1 MARLERLAGAWHG
14 VLAAGLAGALLPLA
28 FAPVDWSWLAVA
40 APAVLLYVA
49 AVAPRRRALQAGYA
63 FGLGEFGVG
72 VSWVFVSI
80 NEYGGAGPVL
90 AALVTVLLV
99 AGLALFPVLAVAA
112 GRACAP
118 GRTAR
123 LLLALPAA
131 WLLVAWLRT
140 WLLTGFPWLFLGY
153 ATLDTPLAGLA
164 PVGGVLGLTA
174 VLALL
179 AGAVAWLA
187 AAPSWRRG
195 AYAAALA
202 GLAAA
207 GGVAGDRASWTEA
220 YGEPQSVALLQGS
233 FAQDV
238 KWDPSQLPRILERYT
253 RLTEAHLGA
262 DLIVW
267 PETAVPRRFDRVAQ
281 PLEAVAGRVREA
293 GGALVLGIPYRVA
306 GAGGATLH
314 NSVVAFGRERAVYHK
329 RHLVPYG
336 EYVPLR
342 SLFGRSLDFLGAP
355 LADYEPGPAPEPLRL
370 GPDLTLG
377 ATVCYEVAYPNAVR
391 RTAAG
396 ADVLVNLSNDAWF
409 GDSLA
414 PDQHL
419 QKARMRAAE
428 SGRWLLRATNTG
440 ITALIGPQGRV
451 AARSPQ
457 FEVAALTGE
466 VRRRRGATPYTR
478 LGDAPLVT
486 AAGAALL
493 GLALAAWYRRRGR
506 AGA

>member
-1 MARLERLAGAWHG
+1 MAQLERLAAAWHG

-28 FAPVDWSWLAVA
+28 FAPVDWAWLAVA
-40 APAVLLYVA
+40 APAVLFYVA

-80 NEYGGAGPVL
+80 NEYGGAGPGL
-90 AALVTVLLV
+90 AGLVTALLV
-99 AGLALFPVLAVAA
+99 AGLALFPVLAVAV
-112 GRACAP
+112 GRACSP

-153 ATLDTPLAGLA
+153 AALDTPLAGWAPLA
-164 PVGGVLGLTA
+164 GVLGLTA

-179 AGAVAWLA
+179 AGAVAWWA
-187 AAPSWRRG
+187 AALSWRRS
-195 AYAAALA
+195 AYPAALA
-202 GLAAA
+202 ALVVA
-207 GGVAGDRASWTEA
+207 GSAAGDRSWTQA
-220 YGEPQSVALLQGS
+220 DGEPLSVALLQGN

-238 KWDPSQLPRILERYT
+238 KWDPAQLPRILERYA

-267 PETAVPRRFDRVAQ
+267 PETAIPRRFEHVAQ
-281 PLEAVAGRVREA
+281 PLELLAGQVREA
-293 GGALVLGIPYRVA
+293 GGALVLGIPYR
-306 GAGGATLH
+306 AGGEDGALH
-314 NSVVAFGRERAVYHK
+314 NSVVAFGGERRAVYHK

-336 EYVPLR
+336 EYVPFR
-342 SLFGRSLDFLGAP
+342 ALFGRSLDFLGAP
-355 LADYEPGPAPEPLRL
+355 MADYEPGPPPEALRL
-370 GPDLTLG
+370 GPDLALG
-377 ATVCYEVAYPNAVR
+377 ATVCYEIAYPRAVR
-391 RTAAG
+391 RTAAE

-414 PDQHL
+414 PHQHL

-428 SGRWLLRATNTG
+428 SRRWLLRATNTG
-440 ITALIGPQGRV
+440 ITALIGPRGQV

-466 VRRRRGATPYTR
+466 VARRSGATPYTR
-478 LGDAPLVT
+478 VGDTPLVA
-486 AAGAALL
+486 AAGVVLL
-493 GLALAAWYRRRGR
+493 GLWLATRYRR
-506 AGA
+506 